1 MKTDKST
8 LIITEKPQA
17 AQKIAFALSDGKD
30 EKITTKDKVSYYTFR
45 KNKKN
50 YIVGCAVGHL
60 LSIQQ
65 VEKRGPFP
73 NFNVNWQ
80 PAYNKKGSSFTKKY
94 FSVLKKLAKESNE
107 FIVAT
112 DFDREGEVIG
122 WNVVRHIC
130 KQKDA
135 KRMKFSTLTKEE
147 LEKSFEKLLPS
158 IQKGQAYA
166 GETRHYLDWFYGIN
180 LSRGLMK
187 ALSKTGHFKIL
198 SIGRIQGPALH
209 LLVEKEK
216 EIKSFIPTPYWQ
228 VFLQIQDIKKQKAE
242 VKFIKDL
249 VKESELLK
257 FEHLKGKKA
266 IANTNIKL
274 EEIKAP
280 TPFDLTTLQTESY
293 KRYKLTPSQTLQ
305 IAQKLY
311 TDGIISYPRTSSQE
325 YPKSIEYDKIL
336 KRLKKYTT
344 LVKYA
349 KNKTP
354 TKGNKKDPAHPAIY
368 PTGEMKKLGEK
379 DKKVYDL
386 IVKRFIS
393 CFCDAA
399 KVENKKIEVKINDLT
414 FRVRGN
420 QIKEKNWMKVY
431 PGDIK
436 EEEIPTINGEV
447 NINEIRIEE
456 KMTKPPKR
464 YTQAS
469 LIKELEK
476 RNLGTKATRAQI
488 IDTLFSRGYAK
499 GKSVEVTELGLKL
512 DETLT
517 KFSPLILDEKLTGD
531 MEIEMEKMETSKKD
545 FEKQQQK
552 LLDKAKK
559 TIEIIAERFTKD
571 LEKIGELLSDAN
583 KQVIE
588 EEIKENTMSECPKC
602 KKGELTIKYA
612 RQYNR
617 YFVACNNYPECK
629 TTFSLPPNGF
639 MKPARD
645 KEEKLEFCQECN
657 FPLIVSMRKGRAPWK
672 FCFNPDCPTNKEL
685 KKKKEEFKKNLEKK
699 RISFLQK
706 GNLFF
711 YYYKSLF
718 LK

>member
-1 MKTDKST
+1 MKTSKTT

-17 AQKIAFALSDGKD
+17 AQKIAFALSNGKD
-30 EKITTKDKVSYYTFR
+30 EKITTKDKVSYYTFQ
-45 KNKKN
+45 KNKEN

-60 LSIQQ
+60 FSIQQ
-65 VEKRGPFP
+65 IEKRGPFP
-73 NFNVNWQ
+73 NFNVEWQ
-80 PAYNKKGSSFTKKY
+80 PAYNKKDSSFTKKY
-94 FSVLKKLAKESNE
+94 FSVLKKLAKDAEN

-122 WNVVRHIC
+122 WNVIRHIC
-130 KQKDA
+130 KKKDA

-187 ALSKTGHFKIL
+187 ALSQTGHFKIL

-216 EIKSFIPTPYWQ
+216 EIQKFIPTPYWQ
-228 VFLQIQDIKKQKAE
+228 IFLQVQDIKNQKLE
-242 VKFIKDL
+242 VKFIQDIT
-249 VKESELLK
+249 KESELLK
-257 FEHLKGKKA
+257 FQHLKGKKA
-266 IANTNIKL
+266 IAETTIKD
-274 EEIKAP
+274 EEVPAP
-280 TPFDLTTLQTESY
+280 IPFDLTTLQTESY
-293 KRYKLTPSQTLQ
+293 KRHKFTPSQTLQ

-311 TDGIISYPRTSSQE
+311 TEGIISYPRTSSQE
-325 YPKSIEYDKIL
+325 YPDSIGYDKIL
-336 KRLKKYTT
+336 KQLKKYTT
-344 LVKYA
+344 FVKYA
-349 KNKTP
+349 TKKKP
-354 TKGNKKDPAHPAIY
+354 TKGNKTDPAHPAIY
-368 PTGEMKKLGEK
+368 PTGEMKKLTPS
-379 DKKVYDL
+379 DKKIYDL

-393 CFCDAA
+393 CFCEPAI
-399 KVENKKIEVKINDLT
+399 VENKKVEVKVNDLL
-414 FRVRGN
+414 FRAKGY
-420 QIKEKNWMKVY
+420 QIKEKNWMNVY
-431 PGDIK
+431 PSDIK
-436 EEEIPTINGEV
+436 EEEIFALNGDV

-517 KFSPLILDEKLTGD
+517 KFAPLILDEKLTSD
-531 MEIEMEKMETSKKD
+531 MEIEMEKIELSKKD
-545 FEKQQQK
+545 FEKQQEK
-552 LLDKAKK
+552 LLDKSKK
-559 TIEIIAERFTKD
+559 TIEIIAKDFTKN

-583 KQVIE
+583 QQVIK
-588 EEIKENTMSECPKC
+588 EEIEENTMTQCPKC
-602 KKGELTIKYA
+602 KKGQLTIKYA

-629 TTFSLPPNGF
+629 TTYSLPPNGF

-645 KEEKLEFCQECN
+645 KEGNLEMCQECN

-672 FCFNPDCPTNKEL
+672 FCFNPDCSTNEEL
-685 KKKKEEFKKNLEKK
+685 KKKKEEFKKSLKK
-699 RISFLQK
+699 K
-706 GNLFF
+706 KN
-711 YYYKSLF
+711 
-718 LK
+718 

>member
-1 MKTDKST
+1 MKTNETT

-17 AQKIAFALSDGKD
+17 AQKIAFALSNGKD
-30 EKITTKDKVSYYTFR
+30 EKITTKDKVSYYTFQ
-45 KNKKN
+45 KDKKS

-60 LSIQQ
+60 FSIQQ
-65 VEKRGPFP
+65 IEKRGPFP
-73 NFNVNWQ
+73 NFNVEWQ

-94 FSVLKKLAKESNE
+94 LTVLKKLAKESQN

-130 KQKDA
+130 KKKDA
-135 KRMKFSTLTKEE
+135 KRMKFSTLTKDE
-147 LEKSFEKLLPS
+147 LEKSFENLLPS
-158 IQKGQAYA
+158 IQRGQAYA

-216 EIKSFIPTPYWQ
+216 EIQKFIPTPYWQ
-228 VFLQIQDIKKQKAE
+228 IFLQVQDIKKQKLE
-242 VKFIKDL
+242 VKFIQDIT
-249 VKESELLK
+249 KESELLK
-257 FEHLKGKKA
+257 FQHLKGKKA
-266 IANTNIKL
+266 FAETIIKD
-274 EEIKAP
+274 EEVPAP
-280 TPFDLTTLQTESY
+280 IPFDLTTLQTESY
-293 KRYKLTPSQTLQ
+293 KRHKFTPSQTLQ

-311 TDGIISYPRTSSQE
+311 TEGIISYPRTSSQE
-325 YPKSIEYDKIL
+325 YPDSIGYDKIL
-336 KRLKKYTT
+336 KQLKKYTT

-349 KNKTP
+349 TKKKP
-354 TKGNKKDPAHPAIY
+354 TKGNKTDPAHPAIY
-368 PTGEMKKLGEK
+368 PTGEMKKLTPN
-379 DKKVYDL
+379 DKKIYDL

-393 CFCDAA
+393 CFCESAI
-399 KVENKKIEVKINDLT
+399 VENKKVEVKVNDLL
-414 FRVRGN
+414 FRAKGY
-420 QIKEKNWMKVY
+420 QIKEKNWMNVY
-431 PGDIK
+431 PSDIK
-436 EEEIPTINGEV
+436 EEEISALNGDV

-517 KFSPLILDEKLTGD
+517 KFAPLILDEKLTSD
-531 MEIEMEKMETSKKD
+531 MEIEMEKIELSKKD
-545 FEKQQQK
+545 FEKQQEK
-552 LLDKAKK
+552 LLNQSKK
-559 TIEIIAERFTKD
+559 TIEIIAKDFTKNLD
-571 LEKIGELLSDAN
+571 KIGELLSDAN
-583 KQVIE
+583 QQVIQ
-588 EEIKENTMSECPKC
+588 EEIEENTMTQCPKC
-602 KKGELTIKYA
+602 KEGRLTIKYA

-629 TTFSLPPNGF
+629 TTYSLPPNGF

-645 KEEKLEFCQECN
+645 KEEKLEMCQECN

-672 FCFNPDCPTNKEL
+672 FCFNPDCSTNEEL
-685 KKKKEEFKKNLEKK
+685 KKKKEEFKKSLEKK
-699 RISFLQK
+699 EK
-706 GNLFF
+706 
-711 YYYKSLF
+711 